1 MRWLEISPG
10 FSCNCRC
17 IGCHSCSP
25 AASDQMPTEDVLR
38 WLQSGRRSGARH
50 LWLSGGEPTLRKDFL
65 QMLRAARHL
74 GYERIKVQSNGMLF
88 AYPEFAARA
97 VQAGMTEVNLLLKSL
112 DPKVH
117 DGLNRTPG
125 SHAALTRGLDV
136 LRPLPVRLEGDFLM
150 TTRNWQELPA
160 IVAHY
165 AELGLVH
172 FNIWLFSLV
181 DQGDADLRRL
191 VPRLSE
197 CRPAM
202 LEALAVAKAHGV
214 TLCSLNTP
222 HCTLPPEAWEMQFDS
237 AGMELLVVNPG
248 GRAFM
253 LETSSIEQGT
263 FVAAC
268 EGCAVR
274 TFCHGMRSD
283 YIAVYGDGEL
293 RAVRPDELAGFEPR
307 GSVLDIG
314 PVGRAP
320 PAGAR

>member
-1 MRWLEISPG
+1 MPTADVMRWL
-10 FSCNCRC
+10 
-17 IGCHSCSP
+17 
-25 AASDQMPTEDVLR
+25 Q
-38 WLQSGRRSGARH
+38 QGRRSSARH
-50 LWLSGGEPTLRKDFL
+50 LWLSGGEPTLRKDFV
-65 QMLRAARHL
+65 QTLRAARHL

-97 VQAGMTEVNLLLKSL
+97 VQAGMTEVNLLVKSL
-112 DPKVH
+112 DAKVH

-125 SHAALTRGLDV
+125 SHAALTQGLDV
-136 LRPLPVRLEGDFLM
+136 LRGLPVRLEGDFLM
-150 TTRNWQELPA
+150 TTRNWAELPA
-160 IVAHY
+160 VVAHY
-165 AELGLVH
+165 AERGLVH

-191 VPRLSE
+191 VPRLSD

-202 LEALAVAKAHGV
+202 VEALAVAKAHGA

-222 HCTLPPEAWEMQFDS
+222 HCTVPPDAWEMLFDS

-263 FVAAC
+263 FVAVC
-268 EGCAVR
+268 NDCAVR
-274 TFCHGMRSD
+274 PFCHGMRSD
-283 YIAVYGDGEL
+283 YLAVYGEGEL
-293 RAVRPDELAGFEPR
+293 RALTPDEVLGRDPR

-314 PVGRAP
+314 PVARPAP
-320 PAGAR
+320 AAH